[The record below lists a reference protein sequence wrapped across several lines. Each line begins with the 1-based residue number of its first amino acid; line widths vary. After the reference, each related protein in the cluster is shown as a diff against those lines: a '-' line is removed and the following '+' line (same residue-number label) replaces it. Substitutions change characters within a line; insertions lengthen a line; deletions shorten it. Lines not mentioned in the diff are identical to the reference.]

1 MATGIASA
9 NTPAQMRTKPEITAP
24 TDVIVKVTRPAIW
37 GAASPSPEGGTRW
50 PGRVPGH
57 EGIGIVDRAGAAV
70 ASFKPGDR
78 VLISCIN
85 ACGKCAN
92 CRKRMYSHCV
102 TGGWIVDGMQAEFAR
117 IPYAD
122 ISLYRIPDDADESA
136 LVTKGDIL
144 PTGFKSGV
152 LNGKVQPGSTVAIV
166 GAGPVGLAAL
176 LTAQL
181 YGPAKIIV
189 IDQDDDRLEMAKRFG
204 ATAAINSADARALEM
219 IREVTGARG
228 VDTAIEAMDVPD
240 TAALCEKIVTRG
252 GIVANFKLDHV
263 LEVLL
268 SGKFRDVRGRSEHS
282 HGTIG

>member
-1 MATGIASA
+1 MATDLASA
-9 NTPAQMRTKPEITAP
+9 HTPAQTRPKPEITAP
-24 TDVIVKVTRPAIW
+24 TDVIVKVTRPAVW
-37 GAASPSPEGGTRW
+37 GAASLGPEGETRW

-57 EGIGIVDRAGAAV
+57 EGLGIVDRAGAAV

-85 ACGKCAN
+85 ACGKCAH

-102 TGGWIVDGMQAEFAR
+102 TGGWIVDGMQAEFVR

-122 ISLYRIPDDADESA
+122 ISLYRILDDADEAA
-136 LVTKGDIL
+136 LVTVSDIH
-144 PTGFKSGV
+144 PTGFESGV

-204 ATAAINSADARALEM
+204 ATAAINSAGAKALEM
-219 IREVTGARG
+219 IMEVTGARG
-228 VDTAIEAMDVPD
+228 VDTAIEATGIPD
-240 TAALCEKIVTRG
+240 TAGLCKQIVTHG
-252 GIVANFKLDHV
+252 GIVADFKLDHV
-263 LEVLL
+263 LEALR
-268 SGKFRDVRGRSEHS
+268 SGEFRDVRGRSAHS
-282 HGTIG
+282 HSTTG